1 MGSRGDG
8 EEMRRDDRDGNF
20 DVSRLISISIIR
32 GQLSIL
38 EPDLLYLL
46 MHV

>member
-8 EEMRRDDRDGNF
+8 EETRRDNRDGDF
-20 DVSRLISISIIR
+20 DVSRLISISIIC
-32 GQLSIL
+32 GQLSIFEL
-38 EPDLLYLL
+38 DLICLL